1 MVGLAKRGM
10 MAERIWHHFYD
21 EGVPFAIEPPEH
33 PVFVQL
39 EKTAREFP
47 QVVATDFMGAR
58 LTYRQLAEQVNRF
71 ASSLSGLGVEPGDRI
86 AIMLPN
92 CPQTIIAYYA
102 ALSIGAVVVMTNPMY
117 VEREMAH
124 QFTDAG
130 VKVLV
135 GLDHLM
141 PRIEKVWK
149 ETPVEQLIITSIR
162 ECLPF
167 PLNLL
172 YPLKARKQKLN
183 LKVPYGESVH
193 SFKSLVKNSPG
204 HPPGPEVAMDGL
216 AVLQY
221 TGGTTGIAKGAMLT
235 HRNLMANV
243 MQIMVW
249 CPLKAGQER
258 ILCVAPFFHVLGM
271 TVLMNFSVCMGASM
285 ILLPRFEIN
294 NLLKTTVKARPTIAV
309 LVPTIFTA
317 MVNSPEISKCD
328 ISSINYC
335 FSGSAPLPMEIMNQ
349 FEEITGGIIF
359 EAYGLTEASPVTH
372 ANPVKGTRKPGSV
385 GIALPSTDAR
395 VMDLESGTRELPVG
409 EHGELVVKG
418 PQVMKG
424 YWNMEEETAET
435 LRDGWLYTGDIAS
448 MDADG
453 YVFIVDRKK
462 DMIIAGGYNVY
473 PREIDEVLYEHP
485 KIADAVTI
493 GVSDA
498 YRGETVKVFVVV
510 KPEETLTEE
519 EVIAHCKEKLA
530 AYKVPR
536 VVEFRQELPKSM
548 VGKVLRK
555 ELRAEESRTNEG
567 ESESKI

>member
-1 MVGLAKRGM
+1 

-21 EGVPFAIEPPEH
+21 EGVPFEFEPPEE
-33 PVFVQL
+33 PLFIQL
-39 EKTAREFP
+39 EKAALKFP
-47 QVVATDFMGAR
+47 QVIATDFMGAC
-58 LTYRQLAEQVNRF
+58 LTYQQLAEQVNRF
-71 ASSLSGLGVEPGDRI
+71 ASSLSAMGVEPGDRI

-92 CPQTIIAYYA
+92 CPQIIIAYYA

-124 QFTDAG
+124 QFADAG

-141 PRIEKVWK
+141 PRIEKVWI

-162 ECLPF
+162 DYLPF
-167 PLNLL
+167 PLNVL

-183 LKVPYGESVH
+183 LRVPYGESVH
-193 SFKSLVKNSPG
+193 SFKSLVENSAG
-204 HPPGPEVAMDGL
+204 NPPRPEVAMDEVAL
-216 AVLQY
+216 LQY
-221 TGGTTGIAKGAMLT
+221 TGGTTGIARGAMLT

-243 MQIMVW
+243 IQLMVW
-249 CPLKAGQER
+249 CPLKRGEER
-258 ILCVAPFFHVLGM
+258 ILCVLPFFHVLGM
-271 TVLMNFSVCMGASM
+271 TVLMNLSICWGASM

-294 NLLKTTVKARPTIAV
+294 HFLKTAVKARPTIAV

-317 MVNSPEISKCD
+317 MVNSPKISKCD

-335 FSGSAPLPMEIMNQ
+335 FSGSAPLPIEIMDQ
-349 FEEITGGIIF
+349 FEEITGGIIL

-372 ANPVKGTRKPGSV
+372 ANPIKGKRKPGSV
-385 GIALPSTDAR
+385 GIALSSTDAR
-395 VMDLESGTRELPVG
+395 IMDLESGTRELPVG
-409 EHGELVVKG
+409 EPGELVVQG

-435 LRDGWLYTGDIAS
+435 LRDGWLYTGDIAY

-462 DMIIAGGYNVY
+462 DMIIAAGYNVY

-485 KIADAVTI
+485 KIADAVSI
-493 GVSDA
+493 GVPDA
-498 YRGETVKVFVVV
+498 YRGETVKVFIVV

-519 EVIAHCKEKLA
+519 EVIAHCREKLA

-536 VVEFRQELPKSM
+536 MVEFRQELPKSM

-555 ELRAEESRTNEG
+555 ELRAEESRTNAGEG
-567 ESESKI
+567 ESG

>member
-1 MVGLAKRGM
+1 LAERKV
-10 MAERIWHHFYD
+10 MAEKIWHRFYD
-21 EGVPFAIEPPEH
+21 EGVPYAIEPPAE
-33 PVFVQL
+33 PLFVQL

-47 QVVATDFMGAR
+47 QMVASEFMGAR
-58 LTYRQLAEQVNRF
+58 LTYQQLAEQVNRF
-71 ASSLSGLGVEPGDRI
+71 AASLSGLGVKPGDRI

-92 CPQTIIAYYA
+92 CPQIIIAYYA

-124 QFTDAG
+124 QFSDAG

-162 ECLPF
+162 DYLPF

-172 YPLKARKQKLN
+172 YPLKARKEKLN
-183 LKVPYGESVH
+183 LRVPYGGSVH

-204 HPPGPEVAMDGL
+204 NPPRPEVAMDEVAL
-216 AVLQY
+216 LQY

-243 MQIMVW
+243 IQLMVW
-249 CPLKAGQER
+249 CPLKRGQER

-271 TVLMNFSVCMGASM
+271 TVLMNLSICWGASM

-317 MVNSPEISKCD
+317 MVNYPDISRLD

-335 FSGSAPLPMEIMNQ
+335 FSGSAPLPIEIMNH
-349 FEEITGGIIF
+349 FEEMTGGIIF

-372 ANPVKGTRKPGSV
+372 ANPIQGKRKPGSV

-395 VMDLESGTRELPVG
+395 IVDLESGTRELPAG
-409 EHGELVVKG
+409 EPGELVVKG

-435 LRDGWLYTGDIAS
+435 LRDGWLYTGDIAY
-448 MDADG
+448 MDEES

-485 KIADAVTI
+485 KIADAVSI
-493 GVSDA
+493 GVPDA
-498 YRGETVKVFVVV
+498 YRGESVKVFVVV

-519 EVIAHCKEKLA
+519 EVIAYCKEKLA

-536 VVEFRQELPKSM
+536 LVEFRQELPKSM

-555 ELRAEESRTNEG
+555 ELRAEETRTNEEEG
-567 ESESKI
+567 ESG